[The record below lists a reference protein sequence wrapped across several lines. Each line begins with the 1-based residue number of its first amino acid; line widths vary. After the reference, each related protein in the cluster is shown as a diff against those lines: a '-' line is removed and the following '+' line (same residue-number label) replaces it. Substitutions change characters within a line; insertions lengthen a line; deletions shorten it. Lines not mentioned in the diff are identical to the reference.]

1 MANFKHKVFLLIAK
15 WIPVAVAAGILIN
28 NTLAMLDVKDVI
40 LDLFD
45 ITVGSSLAFVIMMYA
60 CSYVFN
66 FICLVRRAIRL
77 ARLFS
82 CNYGWKWGILTYIC

>member
-28 NTLAMLDVKDVI
+28 NTLAILDIKDVI

-45 ITVGSSLAFVIMMYA
+45 ITISNWFEDEDASSDKVWEYFRVI
-60 CSYVFN
+60 
-66 FICLVRRAIRL
+66 
-77 ARLFS
+77 
-82 CNYGWKWGILTYIC
+82 

>member
-28 NTLAMLDVKDVI
+28 NTLAML
-40 LDLFD
+40 
-45 ITVGSSLAFVIMMYA
+45 
-60 CSYVFN
+60 
-66 FICLVRRAIRL
+66 VRRAIRL

>member
-45 ITVGSSLAFVIMMYA
+45 ITVFFHVITA
-60 CSYVFN
+60 GNGGF
-66 FICLVRRAIRL
+66 
-77 ARLFS
+77 
-82 CNYGWKWGILTYIC
+82 

>member
-45 ITVGSSLAFVIMMYA
+45 ITVGSSLAFVVMMYA
-60 CSYVFN
+60 CSYVFS
-66 FICLVRRAIRL
+66 FC
-77 ARLFS
+77 
-82 CNYGWKWGILTYIC
+82 Y

>member
-28 NTLAMLDVKDVI
+28 NTLV
-40 LDLFD
+40 
-45 ITVGSSLAFVIMMYA
+45 
-60 CSYVFN
+60 
-66 FICLVRRAIRL
+66 ICLVRRAIRL